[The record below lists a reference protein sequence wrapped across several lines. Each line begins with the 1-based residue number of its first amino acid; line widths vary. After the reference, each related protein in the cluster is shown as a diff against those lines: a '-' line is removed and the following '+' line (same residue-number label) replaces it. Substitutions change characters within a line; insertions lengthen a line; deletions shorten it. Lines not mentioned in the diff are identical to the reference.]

1 LRKLAPLSL
10 ALTGALIASAARAQT
25 DARQNEPAAAPAP
38 PAPPAPS
45 PPPPAVS
52 PIYQTI
58 VTATTPLHG
67 SGLPLDHVPSNVQTA
82 TGGGIAKTLSL
93 DLSQYMNQSMGSVHV
108 NDVQNNPLQPDL
120 QYRGF
125 LASPLLGAPQGLSVY
140 MNGVRLNEVF
150 GDTVN
155 WDLLPQS
162 AIRTLNLMP
171 GSNPLFGLNTLG
183 GALSLETKTG
193 FSDPGAEVRL
203 SGGSFDRRLVGV
215 QVGAHGERLAYYFA
229 ADMFKEDGWRAYS
242 PTEAARALLATTYRS
257 AGTTVDLT
265 LSAAESD
272 LNGNG
277 PAPVQLLAQDWRAIF
292 THPDR
297 TKNRLTLA
305 TLRGE
310 QVLSPHAR
318 LSGVAYVRRN
328 RTTTFNG
335 DQGEW
340 ARCQDPA
347 SAAFVCS
354 GDDDGDQTPV
364 TDAAGQ
370 GVPYDAVRPYD
381 ASDNTTATTQYGYGL
396 AAQLAVDKPVAA
408 RENHAFAGASV
419 DEGRADF
426 TAQTALARL
435 SPTRGTLPTDIVD
448 PASLVAVD
456 SLTRRLGV
464 YASDTFSLRP
474 DLFLSLSARY
484 NLSTL
489 TLEDRLGD
497 DLSGH
502 HRFQRLNP
510 AAGLSYQPRRWLG
523 AFGGY
528 SESTRTPTP
537 LELTCANPDAPCRLP
552 NSFLSDPPLEQ
563 VVARTF
569 EVGVRGRF
577 ERLSTTLSYDVA
589 AFRTTNDD
597 DIIFISAGA
606 VTNLG
611 YFSNVGQTRRQGVE
625 AGLTGRQL
633 LGAAGRVEWSLRYTW
648 LDATFQTTFD
658 APSPN
663 HPDADDEGSVEV
675 TAGARLPGVPR
686 HLGKATVTWVWAN
699 RLSVAA
705 NVVAQSSQV
714 RRADEANLLDR
725 VPGFAVLDLRASYD
739 IATAATVFLKVSNV
753 FDTRYS
759 TFSVLGDASTVLGPG
774 YDNPRFNGPG
784 APRAAWAGLV
794 LRY

>member
-1 LRKLAPLSL
+1 LRAHSFAPRLVALVAL
-10 ALTGALIASAARAQT
+10 ALAGSAAA
-25 DARQNEPAAAPAP
+25 AEPVPPASDDAAPAT
-38 PAPPAPS
+38 
-45 PPPPAVS
+45 V
-52 PIYQTI
+52 YETV
-58 VTATTPLHG
+58 VTATTPVHG
-67 SGLPLDHVPSNVQTA
+67 SGLPRERVPSNVQTA
-82 TGGGIAKTLSL
+82 TGAAIAKSQSL
-93 DLSQYMNQSMGSVHV
+93 DLSQYMNQSLGSVHV

-125 LASPLLGAPQGLSVY
+125 MASPLLGAPQGLSVY

-171 GSNPLFGLNTLG
+171 GSNPVFGLNTLG
-183 GALSLETKTG
+183 GALTLETKTG
-193 FSDPGAEVRL
+193 FTDPGAEVRL
-203 SGGSFDRRLVGV
+203 SGGSFNRRLVGV

-229 ADMFKEDGWRAYS
+229 ADMFKEDGWRAFS
-242 PTEAARALLATTYRS
+242 PTEASRALLATTYRTP
-257 AGTTVDLT
+257 GTTVDLT
-265 LSAAESD
+265 LSAAEST
-272 LNGNG
+272 LEGNG

-292 THPDR
+292 THPDITR
-297 TKNRLTLA
+297 NRLLLA

-310 QVLSPHAR
+310 QVLSRHAR
-318 LSGVAYVRRN
+318 LSGIAYLRRN
-328 RTTTFNG
+328 RTTTVNG

-340 ARCQDPA
+340 ARCADPA
-347 SAAFVCS
+347 LSGFVCS
-354 GDDDGDQTPV
+354 EDDDGGTP
-364 TDAAGQ
+364 TPLAPYDEAH
-370 GVPYDAVRPYD
+370 PYDAT
-381 ASDNTTATTQYGYGL
+381 DNSTATTQHGYGVS
-396 AAQLAVDKPVAA
+396 AQLAVDAPVGP
-408 RENHAFAGASV
+408 RENNLFVGASA

-426 TAQTALARL
+426 TSQAALARL
-435 SPTRGTLPTDIVD
+435 SGTRGTLPTDIVD
-448 PASLVAVD
+448 PASRVAVD

-464 YASDTFSLRP
+464 YASDTFSLRT
-474 DLFLSLSARY
+474 DLFLTLSARY

-510 AAGLSYQPRRWLG
+510 AAGLSYQPRAWLG
-523 AFGGY
+523 AFASY

-569 EVGVRGRF
+569 EAGLRGRF
-577 ERLSTTLSYDVA
+577 DRLATTLSYDVA
-589 AFRTTNDD
+589 AFQTTNDD
-597 DIIFISAGA
+597 DIIFVSAGA

-611 YFSNVGQTRRQGVE
+611 YFDNVGRTRRRGVE

-633 LGAAGRVEWSLRYTW
+633 LPVGRLEWSLRYTW
-648 LDATFQTTFD
+648 LDARFLTPFG

-663 HPDADDEGSVEV
+663 HPEADADGRIDVPE
-675 TAGARLPGVPR
+675 GARLPGVPR
-686 HLGKATVTWVWAN
+686 HLGKATVTWLWAN
-699 RLSVAA
+699 RLALAA
-705 NVVAQSSQV
+705 NVVAQGNQV
-714 RRADEANLLDR
+714 RRADEANLLDP
-725 VPGFAVLDLRASYD
+725 VPGFVIVDLRASYD
-739 IATAATVFLKVSNV
+739 VSAAVSVFAKVSNL

-759 TFSVLGDASTVLGPG
+759 TFSVLGDARTVLGPA

-784 APRAAWAGLV
+784 APRAAWLGLA